1 MKLAGI
7 AALLLLATASVTA
20 QDYPKAG
27 SGPTK
32 SGLKVVGFKK
42 KHLAFS
48 DWQTMLTYYNS
59 YEMSDVERLYFVQ
72 RIVDSGKAF
81 EISAGSSGE
90 LLETRSL
97 KKIDAYCV
105 RFTSGNHKNG
115 TAWTTNYENGMFYK

>member
-1 MKLAGI
+1 MRSSII
-7 AALLLLATASVTA
+7 ASLLLLLSASGMA

-27 SGPTK
+27 GATK
-32 SGLKVVGFKK
+32 SGLKVVGFRK

-59 YEMSDVERLYFVQ
+59 YEMSDTERLYFVQ

-81 EISAGSSGE
+81 EINAGSSGE
-90 LLETRSL
+90 LLETRPL
-97 KKIDAYCV
+97 KKIDAYCI